1 MLPLCVAGID
11 LSQAAAYGETLFI
24 NRQIAHSLSGIAW
37 NTPEMGVALREFI
50 HRVGWGRQVRGNKKF
65 RSLIAEAGATPGHA
79 RGLTTLRIF
88 ARRASARVLST

>member
-37 NTPEMGVALREFI
+37 NMPEMGVALREFI
-50 HRVGWGRQVRGNKKF
+50 HRVDWGRQVRG
-65 RSLIAEAGATPGHA
+65 SDVTPCHP
-79 RGLTTLRIF
+79 RGF
-88 ARRASARVLST
+88 